1 MNGLS
6 HASTAMLA
14 HEKRLESITSNL
26 ANANTPGFKRRM
38 ASSHGAWLGSMEAA
52 HIGLKM
58 SERNDFSQGAL
69 VNSGNAL
76 DLAIQGE
83 GFFAIETPEG
93 ELYTRNGEF
102 HMTGDGVVVTSEGY
116 PLIWDGVQ
124 ANIQSTGEAI
134 VVDKAGN
141 ASQANRQLGRLR
153 LVAFVDDTKLD
164 NSKDGYWIAPQ
175 DLEREPATGQVA
187 QGALEGSN
195 VNTVSELVAM
205 ISVQRKFEQSSQII
219 SQIDQSYRRLNRG
232 K

>member
-1 MNGLS
+1 
-6 HASTAMLA
+6 
-14 HEKRLESITSNL
+14 
-26 ANANTPGFKRRM
+26 
-38 ASSHGAWLGSMEAA
+38 
-52 HIGLKM
+52 
-58 SERNDFSQGAL
+58 
-69 VNSGNAL
+69 
-76 DLAIQGE
+76 
-83 GFFAIETPEG
+83 
-93 ELYTRNGEF
+93 
-102 HMTGDGVVVTSEGY
+102 MTGDGVVVTSEGY